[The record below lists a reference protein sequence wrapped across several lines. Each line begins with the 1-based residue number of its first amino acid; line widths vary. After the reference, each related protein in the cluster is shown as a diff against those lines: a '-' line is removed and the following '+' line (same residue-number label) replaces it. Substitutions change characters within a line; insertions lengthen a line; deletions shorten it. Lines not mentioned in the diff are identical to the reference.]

1 MKAAVT
7 GTFDGV
13 HRGHRFLLDQLK
25 CEADARGLQPL
36 AITFSTHPLA
46 LIDPERTP
54 RSLSSLEERVRRLG
68 VDVEVL
74 EFDDALR
81 NMTAEKF
88 IAMLHERYGVTLFL
102 LGFNNKIGSDRL
114 GADQLA
120 GRIIS
125 GVEIMAA
132 GEHPVLPV
140 SSSAIRAAL
149 EAGDITD
156 ANRML
161 GRPYSLTGKVVLG
174 KQLGRTLGF
183 PTANVEPDADVVVPA
198 KGVYVARAGEHMAVV
213 NIGRRPTVD
222 RPDAPVSIEAHIL
235 DFRGDIYG
243 RTLTIEF
250 LARLR
255 GEKKFASLQ
264 ELKDAINTDIIE
276 ARKYEQ

>member
-13 HRGHRFLLDQLK
+13 HRGHRFLLDQLRR
-25 CEADARGLQPL
+25 EADTRGLQPL

-46 LIDPERTP
+46 LIAPERAP
-54 RSLSSLEERVRRLG
+54 RSLSTLDERVRRMG

-74 EFDDALR
+74 DFNTELR
-81 NMTAEKF
+81 GMTAAEF
-88 IAMLHERYGVTLFL
+88 LAMLHERYGVTLFL
-102 LGFNNKIGSDRL
+102 LGFNNKIGSDRMD
-114 GADQLA
+114 ADQLA
-120 GRIIS
+120 GRTIS
-125 GVEIMAA
+125 GVEILAA
-132 GEHPVLPV
+132 SEHPALPV

-149 EAGDITD
+149 GEGNITD

-161 GRPYSLTGKVVLG
+161 GRPYALTGTVVCG

-183 PTANVEPDADVVVPA
+183 PTANVEPEADLVVPA
-198 KGVYVARAGEHMAVV
+198 MGVYVARIGEHMAVV

-235 DFRGDIYG
+235 DFSGDIYG
-243 RTLTIEF
+243 QPITLEF
-250 LARLR
+250 LAKLR
-255 GEKKFASLQ
+255 GERKFDSLQ
-264 ELKDAINTDIIE
+264 ELKNAIYTDIIE